1 MVFDLVASVI
11 ADSIHV
17 DVDEINEDTSFEDLG
32 IDYIDLLDIA
42 MAIEEQFDGIDIE
55 IDDDILTVGELVEAV
70 ENCL

>member
-11 ADSIHV
+11 ADSVHV

-55 IDDDILTVGELVEAV
+55 IDDDILTVGELVDAV